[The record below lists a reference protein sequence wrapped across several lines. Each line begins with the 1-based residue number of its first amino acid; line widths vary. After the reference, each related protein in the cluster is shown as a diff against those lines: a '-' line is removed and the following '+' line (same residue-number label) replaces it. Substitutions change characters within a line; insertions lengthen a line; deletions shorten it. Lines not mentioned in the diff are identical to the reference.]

1 MAIAVG
7 GDRMGGQ
14 ELAVQQ
20 IHTFYI
26 LNCMIP
32 VSGGFFGANLG
43 ATFWSRDTL
52 EGVMLDEEGN
62 RTLRKTTKRFAETVV
77 RLENMKVQEK

>member
-1 MAIAVG
+1 
-7 GDRMGGQ
+7 
-14 ELAVQQ
+14 
-20 IHTFYI
+20 
-26 LNCMIP
+26 

-62 RTLRKTTKRFAETVV
+62 RSLRKTTKRFAEMVV
-77 RLENMKVQEK
+77 RLENMRVQEK